1 MVQVRTLCNEIERV
15 SILRE
20 CGKLNVKM
28 NGQIIETLKS
38 SAVCFSD
45 LIKEKCILNKQI
57 SSIELNLNI
66 KCGDSINILKKFID
80 TGILEFQEDE
90 DHYHDIFEFGK
101 YFRNQFLIQLY
112 IKHIKSD
119 SSITNEN
126 VFPKYEIS
134 IFENDLT
141 TQNQCLEYI
150 PSHLYCLNDADIIQ
164 YTVQFGYDFFEKI
177 LTSKSLKIENEDK
190 LCMLLLEI
198 CKRDNKFFDLF
209 RCISL
214 EYCTSHII
222 EEIYDFSVENSFES
236 ILLKI
241 YKDTLKH
248 YHSNIR
254 NKIELSNNSDSSF
267 DKPFI
272 PTLIE
277 ISNNPINIHEFRYT
291 EISKEIQMEYSSSSV
306 RNGKITDINTYS
318 SHDDFYTSYNSDNQW
333 IRVDLKGYK
342 LKPSSYILLS
352 AFISDYLLRY
362 WRLEGI
368 KENGSTV
375 VLDNKDYAFK
385 NYETQ
390 EFPLQ
395 TNDYFVA
402 FKIIQTGKNQRN
414 NSNDNELSIQVFDFK
429 GELIKI

>member
-1 MVQVRTLCNEIERV
+1 MVQVTALCNEIERV

-20 CGKLNVKM
+20 CGKLKIKINE
-28 NGQIIETLKS
+28 QRIETLKS

-57 SSIELNLNI
+57 SSVETDLYI
-66 KCGDSINILKKFID
+66 KCKDSINILKKFID

-150 PSHLYCLNDADIIQ
+150 SSHLYCLNDAHIIE

-177 LTSKSLKIENEDK
+177 LTSKSLKIEKEDK

-198 CKRDNKFFDLF
+198 CKQDNKFFDLF
-209 RCISL
+209 RYISL
-214 EYCTSHII
+214 EYCTSHTF
-222 EEIYDFSVENSFES
+222 EEIYIFSVENSFEP

-241 YKDTLKH
+241 YYDILKH
-248 YHSNIR
+248 S
-254 NKIELSNNSDSSF
+254 NKIRKLEISDSSNSLF
-267 DKPFI
+267 EKYLQKNQF
-272 PTLIE
+272 E
-277 ISNNPINIHEFRYT
+277 ISINDAHEFVL
-291 EISKEIQMEYSSSSV
+291 ISERINAEFSSSSV
-306 RNGKITDINTYS
+306 KFGKITDINTYS
-318 SHDDFYTSYNSDNQW
+318 IHNDFTTRCDSANQW
-333 IRVDLKGYK
+333 VRVDLKGYK

-352 AFISDYLLRY
+352 AFTSSYLLRF

-375 VLDNKDYAFK
+375 ILDNK
-385 NYETQ
+385 NYSFQHNETK

-395 TNDYFVA
+395 TSDYFVA
-402 FKIIQTGKNQRN
+402 FKLIQTGKNQHN
-414 NSNDNELSIQVFDFK
+414 KDDDNELSIQVFDFK